1 MSEFPLYAL
10 SEEHQAIREAV
21 RAVADA
27 KIAPYAAAVDEE
39 ARYPHEAAAALLA
52 SDFHAPHVPEEYGGA
67 GADALATVL
76 VIEEVARA
84 CVSSSLIPAVNKLGS
99 LPVQIAGSEEL
110 KQTYL
115 TKLAKG
121 EGGFSYCLSEPDAGS
136 DAGGMKTR
144 AVRDGDEWVL
154 DGVKRWITNAGE
166 SEFYTVMA
174 VTDAEKKTRG
184 GISAFVVERSDEG
197 VSFGAPEKK
206 LGIKGS
212 PTREVYLDKVR
223 IPASRMIG
231 EEGSGFT
238 TAMKTLDHTR
248 VTIAAQA
255 VGVAQGA
262 LDYALGYAKERQQF
276 GKSIADFQGLQF
288 MLADMGMKIEAARQM
303 TYAAAG
309 RSERGDVLRLRR
321 RDGGHRQRR
330 AGPRRLRLHPRL
342 PGRADDARRQDHP
355 DLRGHQPGPADRDGT
370 SAARW
375 GAVRALTESRSGSPG
390 QSGMMCCQGR
400 VSSKRRP
407 LISMTSISTTFH
419 FSVAT
424 HGRSGTFSARCSS
437 SSSSRRARPR
447 RTTLVACSSTIS
459 STSNAT
465 SGFITTPS
473 SLEPSAVRN
482 SRLRRPVAGS
492 WSTA

>member
-1 MSEFPLYAL
+1 MSNFPLFGL

-21 RAVADA
+21 RALCDA

-39 ARYPHEAAAALLA
+39 ARYPREAAAALLA
-52 SDFHAPHVPEEYGGA
+52 SDFHAPHVPEAYGGA

-99 LPVQIAGSEEL
+99 LPVQLVGSEEL
-110 KQTYL
+110 KQKYL
-115 TKLAKG
+115 TKLAAG

-144 AVRDGDEWVL
+144 AVRDGDEWVI

-174 VTDAEKKTRG
+174 VTDVDKMTRG
-184 GISAFVVERSDEG
+184 GVSAFVVEKSDEG

-212 PTREVYLDKVR
+212 PTREVYFDKVR
-223 IPASRMIG
+223 IPADRMIG
-231 EEGSGFT
+231 AEGTGFT

-276 GKSIADFQGLQF
+276 GKSIAEFQGLQF
-288 MLADMGMKIEAARQM
+288 MLADMGMKVEAARQM

-309 RSERGDVLRLRR
+309 RSERGDADLTFFGAAAKCFASDVAMEVTVNAVQVLGGYGYT
-321 RDGGHRQRR
+321 RDYPVERMMRDAKITQIYEGTNQVQRIVMARQLL
-330 AGPRRLRLHPRL
+330 AG
-342 PGRADDARRQDHP
+342 
-355 DLRGHQPGPADRDGT
+355 
-370 SAARW
+370 
-375 GAVRALTESRSGSPG
+375 V
-390 QSGMMCCQGR
+390 QSE
-400 VSSKRRP
+400 
-407 LISMTSISTTFH
+407 L
-419 FSVAT
+419 
-424 HGRSGTFSARCSS
+424 
-437 SSSSRRARPR
+437 
-447 RTTLVACSSTIS
+447 
-459 STSNAT
+459 
-465 SGFITTPS
+465 
-473 SLEPSAVRN
+473 
-482 SRLRRPVAGS
+482 
-492 WSTA
+492 